1 MLAHALA
8 APSLDLSALPVRRKV
23 PPPEL
28 LREHELGGRTWSV
41 ALPVTFTP
49 FASAQ
54 PCSARCVFCSETL
67 WPRDSQRLSASL
79 RPGPGYHEGLA
90 RALAALRGLPLGIS
104 LSGLEST
111 DVPEWLLGVLD
122 VLEAHE
128 RHPEGRVEEK
138 VLYSNAAGLCLETSG
153 AALLPRLERY
163 GLTRVEISRH
173 HHEAARNDGIMRFRP
188 GQPVARQEV
197 FEETVRAARRHVPVR
212 LVCIVQRM
220 GVSTAEDVE
229 AYLAWAVE
237 RLGVTDVVFREFS
250 RLHGLYR
257 PNRTQR
263 TIERDRVA
271 IESLLAPLLPGALRG
286 DSRFEPLELTQ
297 GYYYWNVR
305 MRWRGQCEVTFE
317 ASDYQ
322 EMKARHRSGVVHKFV
337 FHANGNLC
345 ADWDPEREVLLRTA

>member
-1 MLAHALA
+1 MLAPTLA
-8 APSLDLSALPVRRKV
+8 APGLNLEALPVHRKM

-28 LREHELGGRTWSV
+28 LREHMLGGRKWAV

-79 RPGPGYHEGLA
+79 RPGPGYHEGLG
-90 RALAALRGLPLGIS
+90 RALAELRGLPLGIS

-111 DVPEWLLGVLD
+111 DVSEWLLGVLD

-138 VLYSNAAGLCLETSG
+138 VLYSNAAGLSRETSG
-153 AALLPRLERY
+153 AVLLPRLARY

-173 HHEAARNDGIMRFRP
+173 HHEAARNNGIMRFRP
-188 GQPVARQEV
+188 GQPIARQEV
-197 FEETVRAARRHVPVR
+197 FEEAVRATREHVPVR
-212 LVCIVQRM
+212 LVCIAQRT
-220 GVSTAEDVE
+220 GVSALEEVE
-229 AYLAWAVE
+229 AYLSWAVE
-237 RLGVTDVVFREFS
+237 QLGVTDVVFREFS

-257 PNRTQR
+257 PNGTQR

-271 IESLLAPLLPGALRG
+271 IESLLEPLLPEALRG
-286 DSRFEPLELTQ
+286 HSDFEPVELTQ

-305 MRWRGQCEVTFE
+305 LRWRGRCDVTFE

-322 EMKARHRSGVVHKFV
+322 EMKARHRSGVIHKFV

>member
-1 MLAHALA
+1 MLAPVLA
-8 APSLDLSALPVRRKV
+8 APALNLEALPVRRKV

-28 LREHELGGRTWSV
+28 LREHELGGRKWAV

-67 WPRDSQRLSASL
+67 WPRNSQRLSASL
-79 RPGPGYHEGLA
+79 RPGVGYHEGLA
-90 RALAALRGLPLGIS
+90 RALAELRGLPLGIS

-128 RHPEGRVEEK
+128 RHPNGLVEEK
-138 VLYSNAAGLCLETSG
+138 VLYSNSAGLSRETSG
-153 AALLPRLERY
+153 AVLLPRLARY

-173 HHEAARNDGIMRFRP
+173 YHEAARNNSIMRFRP
-188 GQPVARQEV
+188 GQPIARQEV
-197 FEETVRAARRHVPVR
+197 FEETVRATREHVPVR
-212 LVCIVQRM
+212 LVCIVQRT
-220 GVSTAEDVE
+220 GVATPEAVE
-229 AYLAWAVE
+229 AYLSWVVE
-237 RLGVTDVVFREFS
+237 QLGVTDVVFREFS

-257 PNRTQR
+257 PNGTQR

-271 IESLLAPLLPGALRG
+271 IESLLTPLLPDALRG
-286 DSRFEPLELTQ
+286 HSDFEPVELTQ

-305 MRWRGQCEVTFE
+305 MRWHGRCDVTFE
-317 ASDYQ
+317 SSDYE
-322 EMKARHRSGVVHKFV
+322 EMKARHRSGVIHKFV